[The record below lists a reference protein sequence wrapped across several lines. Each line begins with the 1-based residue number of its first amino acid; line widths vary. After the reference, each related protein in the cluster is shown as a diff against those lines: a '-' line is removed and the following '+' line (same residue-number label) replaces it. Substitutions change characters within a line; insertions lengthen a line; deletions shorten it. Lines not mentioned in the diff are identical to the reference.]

1 VLSNPP
7 EQIITIFTSF
17 LQIYYRIPNRL
28 QLNPYLARVI
38 SYKKGLEGILLTF
51 DIGKA
56 HKYRNEKNAQ
66 KPAQLY
72 NGEVKLI

>member
-1 VLSNPP
+1 MKNNYIVLIKQNS
-7 EQIITIFTSF
+7 
-17 LQIYYRIPNRL
+17 
-28 QLNPYLARVI
+28 QLGIQLIPYLARVV
-38 SYKKGLEGILLTF
+38 SYKKGLEGIRVTF
-51 DIGKA
+51 DIDKA

>member
-1 VLSNPP
+1 MKNNYVVILKVNS
-7 EQIITIFTSF
+7 
-17 LQIYYRIPNRL
+17 
-28 QLNPYLARVI
+28 QLGVQLKPYLARVI

-66 KPAQLY
+66 KPAQIY